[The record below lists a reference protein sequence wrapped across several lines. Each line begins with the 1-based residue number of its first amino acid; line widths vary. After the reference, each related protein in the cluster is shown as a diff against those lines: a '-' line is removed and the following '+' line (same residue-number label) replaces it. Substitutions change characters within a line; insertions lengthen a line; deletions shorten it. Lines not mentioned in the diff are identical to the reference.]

1 MKIHLIWAQDYN
13 NGIGKKGDLPWNIPE
28 DLKNFKKITS
38 HSTIIMGRKTWE
50 SLPIKPLP
58 NRRNIVLTK
67 KNISNI
73 ECYSSIENC
82 INKLK
87 NENLNHV
94 FIIGGATIYNEF
106 IFLADELH
114 ITLVNILTL
123 GIDTFFPINLN
134 NIKKIFSKIEEKK
147 LTNNAIYTH
156 WKKK

>member
-13 NGIGKKGDLPWNIPE
+13 SGIGKKGDLPWNIPE

-67 KNISNI
+67 KNITDI

-87 NENLNHV
+87 NEDLNHV

-114 ITLVNILTL
+114 ITLVDILTL

-134 NIKKIFSKIEEKK
+134 NIKKRFSKIEEKK

-156 WKKK
+156 WGKK

>member
-13 NGIGKKGDLPWNIPE
+13 SGIGKKGDLPWNIPE

-67 KNISNI
+67 KNITDI

-87 NENLNHV
+87 NEDLNHV

-114 ITLVNILTL
+114 ITLVDILTL

-134 NIKKIFSKIEEKK
+134 NIKKRFSKIEEKK
-147 LTNNAIYTH
+147 LKRWEI
-156 WKKK
+156 